1 MLSVMIPPTSISRD
15 KTMKARNSLKIVDPY
30 TISICHKNYLVKS
43 HHIERH
49 KKSGLG
55 GPGHLDFWSHCD
67 IFQNLTRHG
76 DSLAPPTQ
84 PKRPE
89 KKRLK
94 GALLMKMVNDDKH
107 DDEEEGEREKR
118 EIEKLMAVTPHL
130 KPRVMTEYVQNI
142 SPSTNLAMCK

>member
-1 MLSVMIPPTSISRD
+1 MIPPTSISRD
-15 KTMKARNSLKIVDPY
+15 KTMKARNSLKSFYPY
-30 TISICHKNYLVKS
+30 TISISHKNYLVRS

-55 GPGHLDFWSHCD
+55 STRHLEFWSLCD

-94 GALLMKMVNDDKH
+94 GASMEMVNDDKH
-107 DDEEEGEREKR
+107 DGEEEGERES
-118 EIEKLMAVTPHL
+118 E
-130 KPRVMTEYVQNI
+130 
-142 SPSTNLAMCK
+142 

>member
-1 MLSVMIPPTSISRD
+1 MD
-15 KTMKARNSLKIVDPY
+15 Y
-30 TISICHKNYLVKS
+30 
-43 HHIERH
+43 
-49 KKSGLG
+49 G

-94 GALLMKMVNDDKH
+94 GALMKMVNDDKH
-107 DDEEEGEREKR
+107 DDEEREKDKRERESDEDEADGSDAPPEAEGDDR
-118 EIEKLMAVTPHL
+118 ICPEHL
-130 KPRVMTEYVQNI
+130 AIHKP
-142 SPSTNLAMCK
+142 SK

>member
-1 MLSVMIPPTSISRD
+1 MRTCPRMLSVMIPPTSISRD
-15 KTMKARNSLKIVDPY
+15 KTMKARNSLKSVYPY

-55 GPGHLDFWSHCD
+55 SPGHLDFRSLCD

-94 GALLMKMVNDDKH
+94 GASMKMVNDDKH
-107 DDEEEGEREKR
+107 DEEERELHTTVGQHS
-118 EIEKLMAVTPHL
+118 IYIAVPTL
-130 KPRVMTEYVQNI
+130 F
-142 SPSTNLAMCK
+142 